1 MNNVERRFSFGTYF
15 SAIAHV
21 VLIGWLLLGW
31 GLNADPLPF
40 EVTNV
45 SVVSGEEYAQLI
57 AATTPQP
64 STETPVAPDVPA
76 TDVAP
81 APDAPVVEPPPDQVA
96 PETPPP
102 DTAEAPPP
110 DAPLPVEPPAEVT
123 EVAPDQPVQPLE
135 QATPDPTLDVA
146 VLPQARPA
154 DRVAPEAVQ
163 PPPEDVP
170 VAEVPLDAVVPDEVA
185 PPAEVVDPPVE
196 AAAPEEATT
205 EIVPPDVQPVTAPE
219 VALRPPVRPNRV
231 APAPETP
238 AEAPVEDS
246 VVASTE
252 TATPDAPDTSS
263 ADDAAVQAALEAA
276 LAGTASTEPAA
287 AEGPPMTGLERDAF
301 RVAVSSCW
309 NVDVGS
315 EAANVTVTVSFEL
328 GRDGK
333 VLGDI
338 RQISGQNGSDAAI
351 NTAFGAARRAILR
364 CQRDGFQLPADK
376 YDQWREVEMT
386 FDPNGMRLR

>member
-1 MNNVERRFSFGTYF
+1 MLFDLNNVERRFSFGTYF

-31 GLNADPLPF
+31 GLTADPLPF

-45 SVVSGEEYAQLI
+45 SVVSGEAYDQLV

-64 STETPVAPDVPA
+64 ST
-76 TDVAP
+76 
-81 APDAPVVEPPPDQVA
+81 
-96 PETPPP
+96 ETPPP

-110 DAPLPVEPPAEVT
+110 DAPPPVEPPAEVT
-123 EVAPDQPVQPLE
+123 EVAPDQPAQPLE

-170 VAEVPLDAVVPDEVA
+170 VAEVPLDAVVPDEAA
-185 PPAEVVDPPVE
+185 PPAEVIDPPVE

-238 AEAPVEDS
+238 AETPAEDP

-252 TATPDAPDTSS
+252 TPTPDVPDTTA

-287 AEGPPMTGLERDAF
+287 AQGPPMTGSERDAF

-315 EAANVTVTVSFEL
+315 EAANVTVTVGFEL

-333 VLGDI
+333 VQGDV
-338 RQISGQNGSDAAI
+338 RQIGGSGGSDAAI
-351 NTAFGAARRAILR
+351 STAFGAARRAILR
-364 CQRDGFQLPADK
+364 CQQDGFQLPADK
-376 YDQWREVEMT
+376 YEQWREVEMT